1 MAITKLA
8 MIFPGQGSQSPGM
21 LSALAETTPVVEA
34 TFNEAS
40 TVLGKDLWAL
50 VCDGPDEALNA
61 TEVTQP
67 VMLAADIAVWRVW
80 LAQRQAMPD
89 FLAGHSLGEFAALV
103 AAESLAFEDALRLVQ
118 RRAQLMQAAVP
129 MGKGAMAAI
138 LGLAD
143 EVVTAICREGAEG
156 EVVSAANLNAP
167 GQVVIAGDVDAVDR
181 TIVLCKEAGAKRA
194 VRLPVSVPSHCALM
208 KPAAEALQ
216 AEVAEVAL
224 AVPQIPIVHNV
235 NASVIDNLAALREA
249 LVAQLCAP
257 VLWSQS
263 MSWLCDQGV
272 GLVLECGPGR
282 VLTGLGRRIVKDCQW
297 QALEDPA
304 AWPAAQ
310 R

>member
-1 MAITKLA
+1 MTTTKLA
-8 MIFPGQGSQSPGM
+8 MVFPGQGSQSPGM
-21 LSALAETTPVVEA
+21 LSALAATTPIVEA

-40 TVLGKDLWAL
+40 SVLGVDLWTL
-50 VCDGPDEALNA
+50 VCEGPEQALNA

-67 VMLAADIAVWRVW
+67 AMLAADIAVWRVW
-80 LAQRQAMPD
+80 QGQGQAMPD
-89 FLAGHSLGEFAALV
+89 FLAGHSLGEFSALV
-103 AAESLAFEDALRLVQ
+103 AAESLAFDEALRLVQ

-129 MGKGAMAAI
+129 IGKGAMAAI

-167 GQVVIAGDVDAVDR
+167 GQVVIAGDIDAVDR
-181 TIVLCKEAGAKRA
+181 TIILCKEAGAKRA

-208 KPAAEALQ
+208 KPAAEALE
-216 AEVAEVAL
+216 ADVAAAAL
-224 AVPQIPIVHNV
+224 AMPRIPIIHNV
-235 NASVIDNLAALREA
+235 NAGVVDDLTALRA
-249 LVAQLCAP
+249 VLVAQLCAP

-263 MSWLCDQGV
+263 MAWLHDQGV
-272 GLVLECGPGR
+272 DTVFECGPGR

-304 AWPAAQ
+304 AWPAV
-310 R
+310 

>member
-1 MAITKLA
+1 MTTTKLA
-8 MIFPGQGSQSPGM
+8 MVFPGQGSQSPGM
-21 LSALAETTPVVEA
+21 LSALAATTPIVEA

-40 TVLGKDLWAL
+40 SVLGVDLWTL
-50 VCDGPDEALNA
+50 VCEGPEQALNA

-67 VMLAADIAVWRVW
+67 AMLAADIAVWRVW
-80 LAQRQAMPD
+80 QGQGQAMPD
-89 FLAGHSLGEFAALV
+89 FLAGHSLGEFSALV
-103 AAESLAFEDALRLVQ
+103 AAESLAFDEALRLVQ

-129 MGKGAMAAI
+129 IGKGAMAAI

-167 GQVVIAGDVDAVDR
+167 GQVVIAGDIDAVDR
-181 TIVLCKEAGAKRA
+181 TIILCKEAGAKRA

-208 KPAAEALQ
+208 KPAAEALE
-216 AEVAEVAL
+216 ADVAAAAL
-224 AVPQIPIVHNV
+224 AMPRIPIIHNA
-235 NASVIDNLAALREA
+235 NAGVVDDLTALRA
-249 LVAQLCAP
+249 VLVAQLCAP

-263 MSWLCDQGV
+263 MAWLHDQGV
-272 GLVLECGPGR
+272 DTVFECGPGR

-304 AWPAAQ
+304 AWPAV
-310 R
+310 

>member
-1 MAITKLA
+1 MTTTKLA
-8 MIFPGQGSQSPGM
+8 MVFPGQGSQSPGM
-21 LSALAETTPVVEA
+21 LSALAATTPIVEA

-40 TVLGKDLWAL
+40 SVLGVDLWTL
-50 VCDGPDEALNA
+50 VCEGPEQALNA

-67 VMLAADIAVWRVW
+67 AMLAADIAVWRVW
-80 LAQRQAMPD
+80 QGQGQAMPD
-89 FLAGHSLGEFAALV
+89 FLAGHSLGEFSALV
-103 AAESLAFEDALRLVQ
+103 AAESLAFDEALRLVQ

-129 MGKGAMAAI
+129 IGKGAMAAI

-167 GQVVIAGDVDAVDR
+167 GQVVIAGHIDAVDR
-181 TIVLCKEAGAKRA
+181 TIILCKEAGAKRA

-208 KPAAEALQ
+208 KPAAEALE
-216 AEVAEVAL
+216 ADVAAAAL
-224 AVPQIPIVHNV
+224 AMPRIPIIHNA
-235 NASVIDNLAALREA
+235 NAGVVDDLTALRA
-249 LVAQLCAP
+249 VLVAQLCAP

-263 MSWLCDQGV
+263 MAWLHDQGV
-272 GLVLECGPGR
+272 DTVFECGPGR

-304 AWPAAQ
+304 AWPAV
-310 R
+310 

>member
-1 MAITKLA
+1 MTTTKLA
-8 MIFPGQGSQSPGM
+8 MVFPGQGSQSPGM
-21 LSALAETTPVVEA
+21 LSALAATTPIVEA

-40 TVLGKDLWAL
+40 SVLGVDLWTL
-50 VCDGPDEALNA
+50 VCEGPEQALNA

-67 VMLAADIAVWRVW
+67 AMLAADIAVWRVW
-80 LAQRQAMPD
+80 QGQGQAMPD
-89 FLAGHSLGEFAALV
+89 FLAGHSLGEFSALV
-103 AAESLAFEDALRLVQ
+103 AAESLAFDEALRLVQ

-129 MGKGAMAAI
+129 IGKGAMAAI

-167 GQVVIAGDVDAVDR
+167 GQVVIAGDIDAVDR
-181 TIVLCKEAGAKRA
+181 TIILCKEAGAKRA

-208 KPAAEALQ
+208 KPAAEALD
-216 AEVAEVAL
+216 ADVAAAAL
-224 AVPQIPIVHNV
+224 AMPRIPIIHNV
-235 NASVIDNLAALREA
+235 NAGVVDDLTALRA
-249 LVAQLCAP
+249 VLVAQLCAP

-263 MSWLCDQGV
+263 MAWLHDQGV
-272 GLVLECGPGR
+272 DTVFECGPGR

-304 AWPAAQ
+304 AWPAV
-310 R
+310 